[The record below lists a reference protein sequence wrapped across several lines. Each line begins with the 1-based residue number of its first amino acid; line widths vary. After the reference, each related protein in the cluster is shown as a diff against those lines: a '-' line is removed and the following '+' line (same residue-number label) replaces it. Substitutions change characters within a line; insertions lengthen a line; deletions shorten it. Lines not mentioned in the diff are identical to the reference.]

1 MDMLIIL
8 IKLPH
13 CTLSTYT
20 ITFVNYFSITLVEG
34 RGRVWEVFL
43 YFELGKHSIIVWS
56 SWRGRFQVSIKKKSK
71 GKSSEAGSVIRE
83 WKKLSGL
90 RWTALK
96 GYTWKKQKKEDRAV
110 ITQEIRT
117 MVCKKKKNDFWTDCE
132 GRHLQQQRRGKK
144 DTNLRKQRATYSINK
159 RVGTEFLK
167 MWWKVSRN
175 GDNLKRWSGAAWNNV
190 LF

>member
-1 MDMLIIL
+1 MDMLITL

-20 ITFVNYFSITLVEG
+20 ITFINYFSITLVEG

-43 YFELGKHSIIVWS
+43 YFELRKHSIIVCS
-56 SWRGRFQVSIKKKSK
+56 SWRGRFQVSTKKKSK

-110 ITQEIRT
+110 ITPEIRT
-117 MVCKKKKNDFWTDCE
+117 MVCKKKKKMTFELTVKGDICNSKGGE
-132 GRHLQQQRRGKK
+132 KK
-144 DTNLRKQRATYSINK
+144 IQTWENK
-159 RVGTEFLK
+159 GLHT
-167 MWWKVSRN
+167 
-175 GDNLKRWSGAAWNNV
+175 A
-190 LF
+190 